1 MVKKRTAVGKRAG
14 RQVGRTLDLPE
25 ERSSRIQSISLGQL
39 PELAYLLCAGVFAT
53 LPCFEEG
60 QPPKEETQV
69 RDLIIPHICMA
80 CCIFQHASH
89 TFVITSD
96 PATPL

>member
-1 MVKKRTAVGKRAG
+1 MVKKRAAGGKGAG
-14 RQVGRTLDLPE
+14 RQVGRTSDLPE
-25 ERSSRIQSISLGQL
+25 ERGRRIQGISLGQL
-39 PELAYLLCAGVFAT
+39 PELAHLLCARVFAYVAS
-53 LPCFEEG
+53 FEEG
-60 QPPKEETQV
+60 QPPEEETQV
-69 RDLIIPHICMA
+69 RALIIPHICMV